1 MKICEKNS
9 GVDMSCVCACIEKH
23 DPKILYILQ
32 VPFRVGGVRDYI
44 YKQKQKP
51 NPNQSLRS

>member
-44 YKQKQKP
+44 YKQKP

>member
-1 MKICEKNS
+1 
-9 GVDMSCVCACIEKH
+9 MSCVCGHVPKKH

-32 VPFRVGGVRDYI
+32 VPFRVGGARDYI

-51 NPNQSLRS
+51 NPNQSVRP

>member
-1 MKICEKNS
+1 MKICEKIVC
-9 GVDMSCVCACIEKH
+9 GDMSCVWACAKKTH
-23 DPKILYILQ
+23 PKILYILQ

-51 NPNQSLRS
+51 NPNQSVRS